1 MTRQE
6 EGRDPADG
14 VEKREEKG
22 GYGSIRSPEK
32 VRALERRFTREH
44 ISALSYDEALDLFES
59 MWREARALN
68 PDFPGDWR
76 ESVASRI
83 EIARTLNAL
92 GSGS

>member
-1 MTRQE
+1 MLRS
-6 EGRDPADG
+6 GR
-14 VEKREEKG
+14 ERTLKRKG
-22 GYGSIRSPEK
+22 SGLIRSSEK
-32 VRALERRFTREH
+32 VRALERRFTRER
-44 ISALSYDEALDLFES
+44 ISALSYDQALTLFES

-92 GSGS
+92 GSGG